1 MSKCLYCHKELNAH
15 EKDFHAHCS
24 RTFFGDS
31 VPPTLNYSHD
41 EMDSLAAAII
51 QSQTTLTGVQPKIS
65 LHLNQHEGSKRLT
78 VVGLWGGY
86 IFKPQTE
93 LYPHLPELEDVT
105 MHLAEESKLA
115 VVPHSLIRLRDGELG
130 YITRRIDRKAD
141 GTKIAMEDMC
151 QLTERPTEY
160 KYRSSH
166 EQIAK
171 AIRKFSSVPDLD
183 VMQYYELVLFCYLT
197 GNNDMHLKNFSI
209 YQPNAGEYR
218 LAPAYD
224 LLNVAIVNPKDTDE
238 LALTLNGKKRKL
250 TRHDFETAMLSSG
263 LNEKVVSNIFRKF
276 LRIYPQWEAT
286 IRNSFL
292 PADLQEAYWQL
303 IQDRILTIEKENINY

>member
-1 MSKCLYCHKELNAH
+1 MSKCLYCHKELKAH
-15 EKDFHAHCS
+15 EIDFHAHCS
-24 RTFFGDS
+24 RAFFGNN
-31 VPPTLNYSHD
+31 VPPTLNYSRD

-78 VVGLWGGY
+78 IVGLWGGY

-93 LYPHLPELEDVT
+93 LYPYLPELEDVT

-166 EQIAK
+166 EQVAK

-183 VMQYYELVLFCYLT
+183 VMQYYELVLFCWLT

-209 YQPNAGEYR
+209 YQPTIGEYR

-224 LLNVAIVNPKDTDE
+224 LLNVAIVNPKDNEE

-263 LNEKVVSNIFRKF
+263 LNAKVVSNIFRKF

-286 IRNSFL
+286 IRASFL
-292 PADLQEAYWQL
+292 PEDLQEAYWQL
-303 IQDRILTIEKENINY
+303 IQQRILIIQNS

>member
-1 MSKCLYCHKELNAH
+1 MSKCLYCHKELKAH
-15 EKDFHAHCS
+15 EIDFHAHCS
-24 RTFFGDS
+24 RAFFGNN
-31 VPPTLNYSHD
+31 VPPTLNYSRD

-78 VVGLWGGY
+78 IVGLWGGY

-160 KYRSSH
+160 KFRSSH
-166 EQIAK
+166 EQVAK
-171 AIRKFSSVPDLD
+171 AVRKFSSVPDLD
-183 VMQYYELVLFCYLT
+183 VMQYYELVLFCWLT

-209 YQPNAGEYR
+209 YQPTIGEYR

-224 LLNVAIVNPKDTDE
+224 LLNVVIVNPKDNEE

-250 TRHDFETAMLSSG
+250 TRHNFETAMLSSG

-292 PADLQEAYWQL
+292 PEDLQEAYWQL
-303 IQDRILTIEKENINY
+303 IQQRILIIQNS

>member
-1 MSKCLYCHKELNAH
+1 MSKCLYCHKDLKAH

-41 EMDSLAAAII
+41 EMDSLAAAVI

-78 VVGLWGGY
+78 VVGLWGDY

-93 LYPHLPELEDVT
+93 LYPHLPELEDAT

-224 LLNVAIVNPKDTDE
+224 LLNVAIVNPKDTEE

-276 LRIYPQWEAT
+276 LRIYPQWETT

-292 PADLQEAYWQL
+292 PEDLQEAYWQL
-303 IQDRILTIEKENINY
+303 IQQRITTLYNTTHL

>member
-1 MSKCLYCHKELNAH
+1 MSKCLYCHKELKAH
-15 EKDFHAHCS
+15 EIDFHAHCS
-24 RTFFGDS
+24 RAFFGDS
-31 VPPTLNYSHD
+31 VPPMLNYSRD

-78 VVGLWGGY
+78 IVGLWGGY

-93 LYPHLPELEDVT
+93 LYPYLPELEDVT

-130 YITRRIDRKAD
+130 YITRRIDRQAD
-141 GTKIAMEDMC
+141 GAKIAMEDMC

-166 EQIAK
+166 EQVAK

-183 VMQYYELVLFCYLT
+183 VMQYYELVLFCWLT

-209 YQPNAGEYR
+209 YQPTIGEYR

-224 LLNVAIVNPKDTDE
+224 LLNVAIVNPKDNEE

-263 LNEKVVSNIFRKF
+263 LNAKVVSNIFRKF

-286 IRNSFL
+286 IRASFL
-292 PADLQEAYWQL
+292 PEDLQEAYWQL
-303 IQDRILTIEKENINY
+303 IQQRILIIQNS

>member
-1 MSKCLYCHKELNAH
+1 MSKCLYCHKDLKAH
-15 EKDFHAHCS
+15 ETDFHAHCS

-224 LLNVAIVNPKDTDE
+224 LLNIAIVNPKDTEE

-292 PADLQEAYWQL
+292 PADLQETYWQL
-303 IQDRILTIEKENINY
+303 IQQRIAIINEK

>member
-1 MSKCLYCHKELNAH
+1 MSKCLYCHKELKAH

-130 YITRRIDRKAD
+130 YITRRISRHRGYASAD
-141 GTKIAMEDMC
+141 
-151 QLTERPTEY
+151 
-160 KYRSSH
+160 
-166 EQIAK
+166 
-171 AIRKFSSVPDLD
+171 
-183 VMQYYELVLFCYLT
+183 
-197 GNNDMHLKNFSI
+197 
-209 YQPNAGEYR
+209 
-218 LAPAYD
+218 
-224 LLNVAIVNPKDTDE
+224 
-238 LALTLNGKKRKL
+238 ALPPG
-250 TRHDFETAMLSSG
+250 
-263 LNEKVVSNIFRKF
+263 
-276 LRIYPQWEAT
+276 W
-286 IRNSFL
+286 
-292 PADLQEAYWQL
+292 
-303 IQDRILTIEKENINY
+303 

>member
-1 MSKCLYCHKELNAH
+1 MSKCLYCHKELKAH
-15 EKDFHAHCS
+15 EIDFHAHCS
-24 RTFFGDS
+24 RAFFGDS
-31 VPPTLNYSHD
+31 VPPTLNYSRD

-78 VVGLWGGY
+78 IVGLWGGY

-93 LYPHLPELEDVT
+93 LYPYLPELEDVT

-166 EQIAK
+166 EQVAK

-183 VMQYYELVLFCYLT
+183 VMQYYELVLFCWLT

-218 LAPAYD
+218 LTPAYD
-224 LLNVAIVNPKDTDE
+224 LLNVAIVNPKDTEE

-276 LRIYPQWEAT
+276 LRIYPQWEVT
-286 IRNSFL
+286 IRTSFL
-292 PADLQEAYWQL
+292 PEDLQEAYWQL
-303 IQDRILTIEKENINY
+303 IQQRIITLYNTTHL

>member
-1 MSKCLYCHKELNAH
+1 MSKCLYCHKDLKAH
-15 EKDFHAHCS
+15 ETDFHAHCS

-31 VPPTLNYSHD
+31 VPPMLNYSHD

-51 QSQTTLTGVQPKIS
+51 QSQTTITGVQPKIS

-224 LLNVAIVNPKDTDE
+224 LLNVAIVNPKDAEE

-303 IQDRILTIEKENINY
+303 IQQRIAIINEK

>member
-1 MSKCLYCHKELNAH
+1 MSKCLYCHKELKAH

-65 LHLNQHEGSKRLT
+65 LHLNQHEGSRRLT

-224 LLNVAIVNPKDTDE
+224 LLNVAIVNPKDTEE

-303 IQDRILTIEKENINY
+303 IQERIAIISAK

>member
-1 MSKCLYCHKELNAH
+1 MSKCLYCHKELKAH
-15 EKDFHAHCS
+15 EIDFHAHCS
-24 RTFFGDS
+24 RAFFGDS
-31 VPPTLNYSHD
+31 VPPMLNYSRD

-78 VVGLWGGY
+78 IVGLWGGY

-93 LYPHLPELEDVT
+93 LYPYLPELEDVT

-130 YITRRIDRKAD
+130 YITRRIDRQAD
-141 GTKIAMEDMC
+141 GAKIAMEDMC

-166 EQIAK
+166 EQVAK

-183 VMQYYELVLFCYLT
+183 VMQYYELVLFCWLT

-209 YQPNAGEYR
+209 YQPTIGEYR

-224 LLNVAIVNPKDTDE
+224 LLNVAIVNPKDNEE

-263 LNEKVVSNIFRKF
+263 LNAKVVSNIFRKF

-286 IRNSFL
+286 IRASFL
-292 PADLQEAYWQL
+292 PEDLQEAYWQL
-303 IQDRILTIEKENINY
+303 IQQRITTLYNTTQL

>member
-1 MSKCLYCHKELNAH
+1 MNKCLYCHKELKPH

-24 RTFFGDS
+24 RAFFGDS
-31 VPPTLNYSHD
+31 IPPLLNYSHD
-41 EMDSLAAAII
+41 EMDSLAATII
-51 QSQTTLTGVQPKIS
+51 QSQTTITGVQPKIS
-65 LHLNQHEGSKRLT
+65 LHLNQHEDSKRLT
-78 VVGLWGGY
+78 IVGLWGSY

-105 MHLAEESKLA
+105 MHLAKESKLV
-115 VVPHSLIRLRDGELG
+115 VVPHSLIRLRDGQLG
-130 YITRRIDRKAD
+130 YITRRIDRRED

-166 EQIAK
+166 EQVAK

-183 VMQYYELVLFCYLT
+183 VMQYYELIIFCWLT

-209 YQPNAGEYR
+209 YQPTIGEYR

-224 LLNVAIVNPKDTDE
+224 LLNVAIVNPTDNEE
-238 LALTLNGKKRKL
+238 LALTLNGKKRKF
-250 TRHDFETAMLSSG
+250 TRQDFETAMLSSG

-276 LRIYPQWEAT
+276 LRIYPKWEAT
-286 IRNSFL
+286 IRMSFL
-292 PADLQEAYWQL
+292 PEDMQEAYWQL
-303 IQDRILTIEKENINY
+303 IQERINRLEL

>member
-1 MSKCLYCHKELNAH
+1 MSKCLYCHKELKAH
-15 EKDFHAHCS
+15 EIDFHAHCS

-78 VVGLWGGY
+78 IVGLWGGY

-130 YITRRIDRKAD
+130 YITQRIDRQAD

-166 EQIAK
+166 EQVAK

-183 VMQYYELVLFCYLT
+183 VMQYYELVLFCWLT

-209 YQPNAGEYR
+209 YQPTIGEYR

-224 LLNVAIVNPKDTDE
+224 LLNVAIVNPKDTEE

-286 IRNSFL
+286 IRASFL
-292 PADLQEAYWQL
+292 PEDLQEAYWQL
-303 IQDRILTIEKENINY
+303 IQQRILIIQNS

>member
-1 MSKCLYCHKELNAH
+1 MNKCLYCHKELKPH

-24 RTFFGDS
+24 RAFFGDS
-31 VPPTLNYSHD
+31 IPPLLNYSHD
-41 EMDSLAAAII
+41 EMDSLAATII

-65 LHLNQHEGSKRLT
+65 LHLNQHEDSKRLT
-78 VVGLWGGY
+78 IVGLWGSY

-105 MHLAEESKLA
+105 MHLAKESKLA
-115 VVPHSLIRLRDGELG
+115 VVPHSLIRLRDGQLG
-130 YITRRIDRKAD
+130 YITRRIDRRED

-166 EQIAK
+166 EQVAK

-183 VMQYYELVLFCYLT
+183 VMQYYELIIFCWLT

-209 YQPNAGEYR
+209 YQPTIGEYR

-224 LLNVAIVNPKDTDE
+224 LLNVAIVNPTDNEE

-250 TRHDFETAMLSSG
+250 TRQDFETAMLSSG

-276 LRIYPQWEAT
+276 LRIYPKWEAT
-286 IRNSFL
+286 IRMSFL
-292 PADLQEAYWQL
+292 PEDMQDAYWQL
-303 IQDRILTIEKENINY
+303 IQERILTINY

>member
-1 MSKCLYCHKELNAH
+1 MSKCLYCHKELKAH
-15 EKDFHAHCS
+15 EIDFHAHCS

-224 LLNVAIVNPKDTDE
+224 LLNVAIVNPKDTEE

-303 IQDRILTIEKENINY
+303 IQQRILIIQNS

>member
-1 MSKCLYCHKELNAH
+1 MSKCLYCHKELKAH
-15 EKDFHAHCS
+15 ETDFHAHCS

-171 AIRKFSSVPDLD
+171 AIRKFSFVPDLD

-218 LAPAYD
+218 LTPAYD
-224 LLNVAIVNPKDTDE
+224 LLNVAIVNPKDTEE

-303 IQDRILTIEKENINY
+303 IQQRIAIINEK

>member
-1 MSKCLYCHKELNAH
+1 MSKCLYCHKDLKAH
-15 EKDFHAHCS
+15 ETDFHAHCS

-218 LAPAYD
+218 LTPAYD
-224 LLNVAIVNPKDTDE
+224 LLNVAIVNPKDTEE

-303 IQDRILTIEKENINY
+303 IQQRILIIQNS

>member
-1 MSKCLYCHKELNAH
+1 MSKCLYCHKELKAH
-15 EKDFHAHCS
+15 ETDFHAHCS

-31 VPPTLNYSHD
+31 VPPTLSYSHD

-78 VVGLWGGY
+78 VVGLWGSY

-171 AIRKFSSVPDLD
+171 AIRKFSFVPDLD
-183 VMQYYELVLFCYLT
+183 IMQYYELVLFCYLT

-224 LLNVAIVNPKDTDE
+224 LLNVAIVNPKDAEE

-263 LNEKVVSNIFRKF
+263 LNEKVASNIFRKF

-292 PADLQEAYWQL
+292 PADWQEAYWQL
-303 IQDRILTIEKENINY
+303 IQQRIAIINEK

>member
-1 MSKCLYCHKELNAH
+1 MSKCLYCHKELKAH

-141 GTKIAMEDMC
+141 GKKIAMEDMC

-218 LAPAYD
+218 LTPAYD
-224 LLNVAIVNPKDTDE
+224 LLNVAIVNPKDTEE

-303 IQDRILTIEKENINY
+303 IQQRIAIINEK

>member
-1 MSKCLYCHKELNAH
+1 MSKCLYCHKELKAH
-15 EKDFHAHCS
+15 EIDFHAHCS

-78 VVGLWGGY
+78 IVGLWGGY

-224 LLNVAIVNPKDTDE
+224 LLNVAIVNPKDTEE

-303 IQDRILTIEKENINY
+303 IQQRILIIQNS

>member
-1 MSKCLYCHKELNAH
+1 MSKCLYCHKELKAH
-15 EKDFHAHCS
+15 ETDFHAHCS

-171 AIRKFSSVPDLD
+171 AIRKFSFVPDLD

-224 LLNVAIVNPKDTDE
+224 LLNVAIVNPKDTEE

-303 IQDRILTIEKENINY
+303 IQNRILTINANQ

>member
-1 MSKCLYCHKELNAH
+1 MSKCLYCHKELKAH

-224 LLNVAIVNPKDTDE
+224 LLNVAIVNPKDTEE

-292 PADLQEAYWQL
+292 PADLQETYWQL
-303 IQDRILTIEKENINY
+303 IKERILTIS

>member
-1 MSKCLYCHKELNAH
+1 MSKCLYCHKELKAH
-15 EKDFHAHCS
+15 EIDFHAHCS

-141 GTKIAMEDMC
+141 GKKIAMEDMC

-224 LLNVAIVNPKDTDE
+224 LLNVAIVNPKDTEE

-303 IQDRILTIEKENINY
+303 IQQRIAIINEK

>member
-1 MSKCLYCHKELNAH
+1 MSKCLYCHKELKAH
-15 EKDFHAHCS
+15 EIDFHAHCS

-78 VVGLWGGY
+78 IVGLWGGY

-224 LLNVAIVNPKDTDE
+224 LLNVAIVNPKDTEE

-303 IQDRILTIEKENINY
+303 TQQRIAIINEK

>member
-1 MSKCLYCHKELNAH
+1 
-15 EKDFHAHCS
+15 
-24 RTFFGDS
+24 
-31 VPPTLNYSHD
+31 
-41 EMDSLAAAII
+41 MDSLAAAII

-65 LHLNQHEGSKRLT
+65 LHLNQHEGSRRLT

-224 LLNVAIVNPKDTDE
+224 LLNVAIVNPKDTEE

-303 IQDRILTIEKENINY
+303 IQERIAIISAK

>member
-1 MSKCLYCHKELNAH
+1 MSKCLYCHKELKAH

-41 EMDSLAAAII
+41 EMDSLGAAII

-130 YITRRIDRKAD
+130 YITRRIDRQAD

-224 LLNVAIVNPKDTDE
+224 LLNVAIVNPKDTEE

-263 LNEKVVSNIFRKF
+263 LNEKVVSNIFCKF

-292 PADLQEAYWQL
+292 PTDLQESYWQL
-303 IQDRILTIEKENINY
+303 IQQRILIIQNS

>member
-1 MSKCLYCHKELNAH
+1 MSKCLYCHKDLKAH

-151 QLTERPTEY
+151 QLTERPTDY

-166 EQIAK
+166 EQVAK

-183 VMQYYELVLFCYLT
+183 VMQYYELVLFCWLT

-209 YQPNAGEYR
+209 YQSNAGEYR

-224 LLNVAIVNPKDTDE
+224 LLNVAIVNPKDNEE

-250 TRHDFETAMLSSG
+250 TRHDFETAMLRSG

-303 IQDRILTIEKENINY
+303 IQNRILTIKY

>member
-1 MSKCLYCHKELNAH
+1 MSKCLYCHKELKAH

-78 VVGLWGGY
+78 VAGLWGGY

-160 KYRSSH
+160 KYRSSY

-224 LLNVAIVNPKDTDE
+224 LLNVAIVNPKDTEE
-238 LALTLNGKKRKL
+238 LALTLNGKRRKL

-303 IQDRILTIEKENINY
+303 IQQRILIIHNS

>member
-1 MSKCLYCHKELNAH
+1 MSKCLYCHKELKAH

-31 VPPTLNYSHD
+31 VAPTLNYSHD

-78 VVGLWGGY
+78 VVGLWGSY

-224 LLNVAIVNPKDTDE
+224 LLNVAIVNPKDTE
-238 LALTLNGKKRKL
+238 EMALTLNGKKRKL
-250 TRHDFETAMLSSG
+250 MRHDFETAMLSSG

-303 IQDRILTIEKENINY
+303 IQQRILIIKNS

>member
-1 MSKCLYCHKELNAH
+1 MSKCLYCHKELKAH

-171 AIRKFSSVPDLD
+171 AIRKFSSLPDLD
-183 VMQYYELVLFCYLT
+183 TMQYYELVLFCYLT

-238 LALTLNGKKRKL
+238 LALTLNGKKHKL

-263 LNEKVVSNIFRKF
+263 LNKKVVSNIFRKF
-276 LRIYPQWEAT
+276 LRIYPQWETT

-292 PADLQEAYWQL
+292 PADLQGAYWQL
-303 IQDRILTIEKENINY
+303 IQQRIAIINEK

>member
-1 MSKCLYCHKELNAH
+1 MSKCLYCHKELKAH

-141 GTKIAMEDMC
+141 GIKIAMEDMC

-171 AIRKFSSVPDLD
+171 AIRKFSSLPDLD
-183 VMQYYELVLFCYLT
+183 IMQYYELVLFCYLT

-250 TRHDFETAMLSSG
+250 TRHDFETVMLSSG

-276 LRIYPQWEAT
+276 LRIYPLWEAT

-303 IQDRILTIEKENINY
+303 IQQRIAIINEK

>member
-1 MSKCLYCHKELNAH
+1 MSKCLYCHKELKAH
-15 EKDFHAHCS
+15 EIDFHAHCS
-24 RTFFGDS
+24 RAFFGDS
-31 VPPTLNYSHD
+31 VPPMLNYSRD

-78 VVGLWGGY
+78 IVGLWGGY

-93 LYPHLPELEDVT
+93 LYPYLPELEDVT

-166 EQIAK
+166 EQVAK

-183 VMQYYELVLFCYLT
+183 VMQYYELVLFCWLT

-209 YQPNAGEYR
+209 YQPTIGEYR

-224 LLNVAIVNPKDTDE
+224 LLNVAIVNPKDNEE

-286 IRNSFL
+286 IRHSFL
-292 PADLQEAYWQL
+292 PTDLQEAYWQL
-303 IQDRILTIEKENINY
+303 IQQRITTLYNTTQL

>member
-1 MSKCLYCHKELNAH
+1 MSKCLYCHKELKAH
-15 EKDFHAHCS
+15 EIDFHAHCS
-24 RTFFGDS
+24 RAFFGNN
-31 VPPTLNYSHD
+31 VPPTLNYSRD

-78 VVGLWGGY
+78 IVGLWGGY

-93 LYPHLPELEDVT
+93 LYPYLPELEDVT

-160 KYRSSH
+160 KFRSSH
-166 EQIAK
+166 EQVAK
-171 AIRKFSSVPDLD
+171 AVRKFSSVPDLD
-183 VMQYYELVLFCYLT
+183 VMQYYELVLFCWLT

-209 YQPNAGEYR
+209 YQPTIGEYR

-224 LLNVAIVNPKDTDE
+224 LLNVAIVNPKDNEE

-250 TRHDFETAMLSSG
+250 TRHNFETAMLSSG

-292 PADLQEAYWQL
+292 PEDLQEAYWQL
-303 IQDRILTIEKENINY
+303 IQQRIAIINEK

>member
-1 MSKCLYCHKELNAH
+1 MSKCLYCHKDLKAH
-15 EKDFHAHCS
+15 ETDFHAHCS

-31 VPPTLNYSHD
+31 VPPMLNYSHD

-224 LLNVAIVNPKDTDE
+224 LLNVAIVNPKDAEE

-303 IQDRILTIEKENINY
+303 IQQRIAIINEK

>member
-1 MSKCLYCHKELNAH
+1 MSKCLYCHKELKAH

-218 LAPAYD
+218 LTPAYD
-224 LLNVAIVNPKDTDE
+224 LLNVAIVNPKDTEE

-303 IQDRILTIEKENINY
+303 IQQRILIIQNS

>member
-1 MSKCLYCHKELNAH
+1 MSKCLYCHKELKAH
-15 EKDFHAHCS
+15 EIDFHAHCS
-24 RTFFGDS
+24 RAFFGDS
-31 VPPTLNYSHD
+31 VPPMLNYSRD

-78 VVGLWGGY
+78 IVGLWGGY

-93 LYPHLPELEDVT
+93 LYPYLPELEDVT

-130 YITRRIDRKAD
+130 YITRRIDRQAD
-141 GTKIAMEDMC
+141 GAKIAMEDMC

-166 EQIAK
+166 EQVAK

-183 VMQYYELVLFCYLT
+183 VMQYYELVLFCWLT

-209 YQPNAGEYR
+209 YQPTIGEYR

-224 LLNVAIVNPKDTDE
+224 LLNVAIVNPKDNEE

-286 IRNSFL
+286 IRHSFL
-292 PADLQEAYWQL
+292 PTDLQEAYWQL
-303 IQDRILTIEKENINY
+303 IQQRITTLYNTTQL

>member
-1 MSKCLYCHKELNAH
+1 MSKCLYCHKELKAH

-224 LLNVAIVNPKDTDE
+224 LLNVAIVNPKDTEE

-303 IQDRILTIEKENINY
+303 IQQRILIIQNS

>member
-1 MSKCLYCHKELNAH
+1 
-15 EKDFHAHCS
+15 
-24 RTFFGDS
+24 
-31 VPPTLNYSHD
+31 
-41 EMDSLAAAII
+41 MDSLAAAII

-171 AIRKFSSVPDLD
+171 AIRKFSSLPDLD
-183 VMQYYELVLFCYLT
+183 TMQYYELVLFCYLT

-218 LAPAYD
+218 LTPAYD
-224 LLNVAIVNPKDTDE
+224 LLNVAIVNPKDTEE

-303 IQDRILTIEKENINY
+303 IQQRIITLYNTTHL